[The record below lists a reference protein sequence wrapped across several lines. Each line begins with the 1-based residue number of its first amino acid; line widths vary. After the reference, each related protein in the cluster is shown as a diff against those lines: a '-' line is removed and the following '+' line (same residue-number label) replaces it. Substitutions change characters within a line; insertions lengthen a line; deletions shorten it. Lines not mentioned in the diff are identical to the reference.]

1 MNDAGYISE
10 TFKGSINEANIK
22 TAQEYQLKNM
32 LPYYMGAIE
41 YHKKEQNPSQ
51 VIFFQSGAELIKKR
65 LSRINRGGNA

>member
-32 LPYYMGAIE
+32 LPYYTGAIE
-41 YHKKEQNPSQ
+41 YHKKEQNPNQ
-51 VIFFQSGAELIKKR
+51 VIFFESGAKLIKKR
-65 LSRINRGGNA
+65 LKTT